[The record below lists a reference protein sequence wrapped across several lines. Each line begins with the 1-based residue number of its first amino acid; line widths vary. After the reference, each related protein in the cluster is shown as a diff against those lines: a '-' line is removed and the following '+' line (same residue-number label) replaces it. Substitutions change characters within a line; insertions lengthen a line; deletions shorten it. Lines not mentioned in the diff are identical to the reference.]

1 MSDTKTNSGLDSDAR
16 QAATLAIDALS
27 KWRNELTITNERWL
41 AKVFDQMSAVARA
54 LGWPDSV
61 LDGMRQHLLSASKLQ
76 AEVIDQFIDTWS
88 EHLKSTIGP
97 KSVPPSLYR
106 ARGAAQRGFA
116 EPFGMNGMSLA
127 PMEFWMQAAETW
139 QRNWMSA
146 ISLWADALPVSYTN
160 GDRERF
166 NRRSR

>member
-1 MSDTKTNSGLDSDAR
+1 MVSDTKASPALESDAR

-54 LGWPDSV
+54 SGWSDNV
-61 LDGMRQHLLSASKLQ
+61 LNGMREHLLSASRMQ
-76 AEVIDQFIDTWS
+76 AQVIDQCIGTWS
-88 EHLKSTIGP
+88 EQLKSTAGS
-97 KSVPPSLYR
+97 KAVPPNLYGT
-106 ARGAAQRGFA
+106 RGAAQRGFT
-116 EPFGMNGMSLA
+116 EPFGMSGMSLA
-127 PMEFWMQAAETW
+127 PMDFWMQAAETW

-160 GDRERF
+160 GGRERF
-166 NRRSR
+166 DRRS

>member
-1 MSDTKTNSGLDSDAR
+1 MVSDTKAISALESDAR

-61 LDGMRQHLLSASKLQ
+61 LNGMREHLLSASKMQ
-76 AEVIDQFIDTWS
+76 AQVIDQFIDTWS
-88 EHLKSTIGP
+88 EHLKSTTGL
-97 KSVPPSLYR
+97 KAVPPSLYR
-106 ARGAAQRGFA
+106 TRGASPLGFS
-116 EPFGMNGMSLA
+116 EPLAMGGMSFA
-127 PMEFWMQAAETW
+127 PMDFWMQAAETW

-160 GDRERF
+160 GGRERF
-166 NRRSR
+166 DRRS